1 MYKAYTMK
9 IILISFLA
17 LIIYSSGMSQSLP
30 DPSAYSSSNIEER
43 LVTLA
48 LQNPDLEVADHEI
61 RAAQY
66 QVKKAKRWWISSFEL
81 SSNANEFTVK
91 RLEKETAPN
100 GQFYPY
106 YPLYNLSVKIPL
118 DGLFTKHFDTKVA
131 KENLAI
137 AQAMR
142 NSKFRQIKAAVL
154 SSYENYQTNQ
164 QLLTVQ
170 SQITESS
177 YNEFLQAKQKFRNG
191 QISVDDY
198 NKAAQ
203 QYHDQLINKIDA
215 EHNFNQVKIQLEAL
229 IGVPL
234 SNVLMN
240 TPAPSA
246 PSDTTSLD

>member
-9 IILISFLA
+9 IILITFLA
-17 LIIYSSGMSQSLP
+17 LIVYSSGICQSLP
-30 DPSAYSSSNIEER
+30 DPSVHSSSNIEER

-91 RLEKETAPN
+91 RLNKETAPN

-106 YPLYNLSVKIPL
+106 YPLYNLSVRIPI
-118 DGLFTKHFDTKVA
+118 DGIFTKHLDTKVA

-142 NSKFRQIKAAVL
+142 NSKFRQIRAAVL

-164 QLLTVQ
+164 ELLTVQ
-170 SQITESS
+170 SQITESA

-198 NKAAQ
+198 NKATQ
-203 QYHDQLINKIDA
+203 QYHDQLINRIDA

-234 SNVLMN
+234 DNILTN
-240 TPAPSA
+240 TPSPSE
-246 PSDTTSLD
+246 PSDTTTLN